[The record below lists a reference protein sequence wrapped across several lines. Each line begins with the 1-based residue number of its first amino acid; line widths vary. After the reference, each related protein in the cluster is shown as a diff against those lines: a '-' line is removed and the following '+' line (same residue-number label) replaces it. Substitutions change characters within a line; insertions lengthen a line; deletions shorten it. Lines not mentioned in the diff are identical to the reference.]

1 MVICNIAEPIT
12 LLLVLLGVVLTVFLG
27 KETKKSLIVAIMLF
41 LFLALLIFHGVQ
53 LGLANKTDADLVY
66 SATYNMG
73 LDFAFVFISFIAY
86 LWIDHID
93 AEANKKKSLDNSLDW
108 FWNKV

>member
-27 KETKKSLIVAIMLF
+27 KETKKSFIVAIMLF

-73 LDFAFVFISFIAY
+73 LDFAFVFF
-86 LWIDHID
+86 LLLHIYGSITSMQKPIKRK
-93 AEANKKKSLDNSLDW
+93 ALTTA
-108 FWNKV
+108 